1 MYGSKFCDR
10 VLLNRKEDRVMMTD
24 FARSATVFPQNL
36 LDEDGM
42 VKLLQACKSRS
53 EALFG
58 FVMTIAER
66 IEQV

>member
-1 MYGSKFCDR
+1 
-10 VLLNRKEDRVMMTD
+10 MMTD